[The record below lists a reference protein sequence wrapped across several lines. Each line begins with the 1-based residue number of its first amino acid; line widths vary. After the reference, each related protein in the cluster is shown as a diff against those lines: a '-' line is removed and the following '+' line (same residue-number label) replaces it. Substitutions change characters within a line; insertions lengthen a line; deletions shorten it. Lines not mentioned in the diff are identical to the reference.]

1 MRINQVTTFTMG
13 LSVEEF
19 ELLHSICASLGYGY
33 RIEDDE
39 YIITMDEDML
49 DDIKYFLEREQSHQ
63 YYDEC
68 NRFAAERIGD
78 LLDCIYY
85 ELNYND

>member
-1 MRINQVTTFTMG
+1 MRIEETTTFVMT
-13 LSVEEF
+13 LSAEEF

-33 RIEDDE
+33 RVENDE

-49 DDIKYFLEREQSHQ
+49 DDIKDYLEREQTRQ

-68 NRFAAERIGD
+68 NRSAAYEIRALID
-78 LLDCIYY
+78 DIYL
-85 ELNYND
+85 ELR